1 MLYIKINKQK
11 YDNLLLLNTLVTK
24 ITKLRCAAK
33 SAYCVEI
40 VSFLAILKGR
50 DVSDQMV
57 NIPEDKA
64 QSLHQ
69 VQLNI
74 IMLLMNLCVRGKGIS
89 WNVQGGGHFFLE
101 GGGGPKVTEN
111 IHFYY

>member
-33 SAYCVEI
+33 SAYCVEV

-64 QSLHQ
+64 QSPHQ

-74 IMLLMNLCVRGKGIS
+74 N
-89 WNVQGGGHFFLE
+89 NVVNEFVCTRQGHILECPGGGAFFLE